1 MNQPQQQV
9 SKRNRNPNNVPDGIL
24 LIDKVEDM
32 TSHDVVAIARRQLW
46 YRKIG
51 HCGTLDPMATGLIIL
66 LLGKATKLQDQL
78 MGDSKIYQGGLT
90 LGATTH
96 SQDRTGDIV
105 EEKAYDHLT
114 TKEIE
119 DAFAGYSGKF
129 EQIPPMVSA
138 IKINGVRLYKLAR
151 KGQEVERK
159 PRKVEVLNYQI
170 KSIELPKVEFEVHCT
185 KGFYVR
191 TYAHDIGQ
199 DLGCGSHLH
208 SLRRT
213 ASGLFSLDTHA
224 DKVLSAE
231 TLKTTTVDQLIAD
244 YIIPL
249 DEVKSL
255 LGIVD
260 EPKIDS

>member
-1 MNQPQQQV
+1 MKQTQQQV
-9 SKRNRNPNNVPDGIL
+9 SKRNRNVNNVPDGIL
-24 LIDKVEDM
+24 LINKVEDM
-32 TSHDVVAIARRQLW
+32 TSHDVVAIARRQLN

-78 MGDSKIYQGGLT
+78 MADTKIYQGGLT

-96 SQDRTGDIV
+96 SQDKTGEIIEERDYQDI
-105 EEKAYDHLT
+105 T
-114 TKEIE
+114 QKEIE
-119 DAFAGYSGKF
+119 AAFEHYKGKF

-138 IKINGVRLYKLAR
+138 IKIDGVRLYKLAR

-159 PRKVEVLNYQI
+159 PRKVEVLDYKI
-170 KSIELPKVEFEVHCT
+170 ESINIPQVEFEVHCT

-191 TYAHDIGQ
+191 TYAHDVGQ
-199 DLGCGSHLH
+199 YLNCGAHLH
-208 SLRRT
+208 RLHRT
-213 ASGLFSLDTHA
+213 ASGLFSLDS

-231 TLKTTTVDQLIAD
+231 TLKTTTVDQLKSD

-249 DEVKSL
+249 DEVKQL
-255 LGIVD
+255 LGI
-260 EPKIDS
+260 PIDSESV

>member
-1 MNQPQQQV
+1 MKQTQQQV
-9 SKRNRNPNNVPDGIL
+9 SKRNRNINDVPDGIL

-32 TSHDVVAIARRQLW
+32 TSHDVVAIARRQLN

-78 MGDSKIYQGGLT
+78 MADSKTYQGGLT
-90 LGATTH
+90 LGATTN
-96 SQDRTGDIV
+96 SQDRTG
-105 EEKAYDHLT
+105 
-114 TKEIE
+114 EIE
-119 DAFAGYSGKF
+119 QERDYQHVTSEQVRDAFAHYQGKF

-138 IKINGVRLYKLAR
+138 IKIDGVRLYKLAR

-159 PRKVEVLNYQI
+159 ARKVEVLNYKI
-170 KSIELPKVEFEVHCT
+170 ESINLPQVEFEVHCT

-199 DLGCGSHLH
+199 HLNCGAHLH
-208 SLRRT
+208 RLHRT
-213 ASGLFSLDTHA
+213 ASGLFNLDS
-224 DKVLSAE
+224 DKALSAE
-231 TLKTTTVDQLIAD
+231 TLKTTTVDELKSR

-249 DEVKSL
+249 DEVKQL
-255 LGIVD
+255 LGIPIESV
-260 EPKIDS
+260 